1 MSKIV
6 LFATSDLEPVV
17 EEGSKGFVSKQQ
29 WVTKMLGSFA
39 GQVRA
44 RPLAYRS
51 FGPFWWPLKRLMIE
65 AGEFPGT
72 LPDADEVAR
81 ISFGRA
87 DLDVAAAFAYS
98 EYASANQIEMSTT
111 ITVDT
116 EDGDTIDYLLND
128 DELEST
134 ATMATV
140 A

>member
-6 LFATSDLEPVV
+6 LFAASDLEVV
-17 EEGSKGFVSKQQ
+17 VTEGSKGFVSKQQ
-29 WVTKMLGSFA
+29 WVTKMLSSFA

-65 AGEFPGT
+65 AGEFPGA
-72 LPDADEVAR
+72 LPDADEVSR
-81 ISFGRA
+81 ISLGRA

-98 EYASANQIEMSTT
+98 EFAMENQIEMSTT

-116 EDGDTIDYLLND
+116 DDGDTIDYLLND

-134 ATMATV
+134 ATMAG
-140 A
+140 